1 MSEGSDYEVPIRGLH
16 CGGCVT
22 RLTRVLEH
30 QPGVRSVEV
39 SLLENKARLSVDS
52 SDALAGVLTA
62 IEGAGF
68 YPGSPEA
75 GQGSTAR

>member
-1 MSEGSDYEVPIRGLH
+1 MAEGSDYEVSIRGLH

-52 SDALAGVLTA
+52 ADALAGVLVA

-68 YPGSPEA
+68 YPGSPES